1 MKLEKAEVILSRR
14 FIELA
19 KSAYHKGICIYTDFL
34 NLNEISIFHSM
45 VKELPPIPYSMYG
58 GYEGAER
65 VKICFHGNLES
76 RVTDITGSEEA
87 NISDFPIVCLYI
99 KPTNE
104 KFAQELDHRDYLG
117 AIMNLGT
124 NRNKIG
130 DILIQGKEAYCY
142 CDDMINEYIT
152 MNLERIR
159 HTNVSVKLAKE
170 NAAVAEQNY
179 KEVTGSVSSF
189 RLDAMIALA
198 FHTSRSSITGLIEGE
213 KVYVN
218 ARIVTSNS
226 HVLKEGDVVSVR
238 GFGKFRFLSQGNMT
252 KKGRIYANL
261 LIYA

>member
-1 MKLEKAEVILSRR
+1 MKLEKEEVILCRR
-14 FIELA
+14 FIEGA

-58 GYEGAER
+58 GFEGAER
-65 VKICFHGNLES
+65 VKICFYGNLES
-76 RVTDITGSEEA
+76 RAVDITGEKEA
-87 NISDFPIVCLYI
+87 DHSNFPIVCLQI

-130 DILIQGKEAYCY
+130 DIVIKGKEAYCY
-142 CDDMINEYIT
+142 CDNMISEYII

-159 HTNVSVKLAKE
+159 HTNVSVELTKE
-170 NAAVAEQNY
+170 NATVEQNY

-198 FHTSRSSITGLIEGE
+198 FHTSRSSIIGLIEGE

-218 ARIVTSNS
+218 SRIVTSNS
-226 HVLKEGDVVSVR
+226 HVLKEGDIVSVR
-238 GFGKFRFLSQGNMT
+238 GFGKFRFLSQGNIT

>member
-1 MKLEKAEVILSRR
+1 MKLEKEEIILCRR
-14 FIELA
+14 HLELA
-19 KSAYHKGICIYTDFL
+19 KSAYHKGICTYTDFL
-34 NLNEISIFHSM
+34 NLNEISIFHSI

-76 RVTDITGSEEA
+76 NCVELTGNFEA
-87 NISDFPIVCLYI
+87 YNREFPIVCLNM
-99 KPTNE
+99 KPSNE
-104 KFAQELDHRDYLG
+104 KFAETLEHRDYLG

-124 NRNKIG
+124 NRNRIG
-130 DILIQGKEAYCY
+130 DILIKGKEAYCF
-142 CDDMINEYIT
+142 CDNMISEYIR

-159 HTNVSVKLAKE
+159 HTNVMIRVAKDMTLISD
-170 NAAVAEQNY
+170 QNY

-213 KVYVN
+213 KVFVN

-226 HVLKEGDVVSVR
+226 YVLKEGDVISVR
-238 GFGKFRFLSQGNMT
+238 GFGKFKFKSQGSLS

-261 LIYA
+261 LVYA

>member
-1 MKLEKAEVILSRR
+1 MKLEKEEIILSRR

-19 KSAYHKGICIYTDFL
+19 KSAYHKGMCIYTDFL

-45 VKELPPIPYSMYG
+45 VKELPPIPYSMFG
-58 GYEGAER
+58 GFEGAER
-65 VKICFHGNLES
+65 VKICFHGDLDLN
-76 RVTDITGSEEA
+76 RTDITGNQEV
-87 NISDFPIVCLYI
+87 NPKDFPIVCLHI
-99 KPTNE
+99 QPSNP

-117 AIMNLGT
+117 AIMNVGT

-142 CDDMINEYIT
+142 CDEMISEYII

-159 HTNVSVKLAKE
+159 HTNVIVKQTKE
-170 NAAVAEQNY
+170 NSAITEQTY

-198 FHTSRSSITGLIEGE
+198 FHTSRSGITGLIDGE

-226 HVLKEGDVVSVR
+226 HVLKEGDIVSVR
-238 GFGKFRFLSQGNMT
+238 GYGKFRFLSQGNLT